1 MLDILRRLDYTNN
14 TVVICRMI
22 PEWRNNLMDSHKIQL
37 HNIDFEDFIK
47 AIDNCKGDVYLE
59 TEDGD
64 VLNLKSR
71 LCQMIGL
78 ATILKHSEVGEATV
92 RCTNPDDETALFR
105 YNLYGEM
112 PEKK

>member
-1 MLDILRRLDYTNN
+1 
-14 TVVICRMI
+14 
-22 PEWRNNLMDSHKIQL
+22 MDPKKIQL
-37 HNIDFEDFIK
+37 HNINFEDFIQ
-47 AIDNCKGDVYLE
+47 AVNNCKGDVYLE
-59 TEDGD
+59 TPDGD

-78 ATILKHSEVGEATV
+78 STILKHSEVSEATV
-92 RCTNPDDETALFR
+92 RCVNPEDETALFR